1 MKKITNMVSANG
13 NKVPNQFII
22 EDDAGRIFFQSYDS
36 IIAKV
41 ESNRIE
47 LDEKYWNYS
56 TTTAKYRNKFL
67 EMTTKEIKEKIK
79 SGEIVLS
86 KLND

>member
-1 MKKITNMVSANG
+1 MKVENMVGSNG
-13 NKVPNQFII
+13 NKIPNQFII
-22 EDDAGRIFFQSYDS
+22 EDDEGRVFFQSYDS
-36 IIAKV
+36 IIVKV
-41 ESNRIE
+41 EFNKIE
-47 LDEKYWNYS
+47 LDEKYWDYS
-56 TTTAKYRNKFL
+56 ATTSKYRNKFL

>member
-1 MKKITNMVSANG
+1 MKVENMVGSNG

-22 EDDAGRIFFQSYDS
+22 EDDEGRVFFQSYDS
-36 IIAKV
+36 IIVKV
-41 ESNRIE
+41 EFNKIE
-47 LDEKYWNYS
+47 LDEKYWDYS
-56 TTTAKYRNKFL
+56 ATTSKYRNKFL